1 MPTRAWMSPTWS
13 KPNSACNL
21 RLNSQPVGLFD
32 SGIGGLT
39 AAYAIIR
46 QLPHEQIV
54 YFGDTAHLPYGPQPA
69 EAIRAYSA
77 GITQFL
83 LQQGCKAI
91 VVACNTATAAALN
104 YLRERWPDVPFIGM
118 EPAVKPGA
126 RATHSGKVG
135 VLATAGTFKSQR
147 YASLMHRYAKEVEL
161 LENPC
166 AGLVERI
173 ENGHLNSPETEAFLR
188 KILEPMLA
196 AGADT
201 FVLGCT
207 HYPFVQPLI
216 EKIAGPGA
224 TVIDPAPAI
233 ARQLQRVLEEKD
245 LLSPELHGPHRFYVS
260 GEKGNFE
267 RLASMLLGYEVKV
280 EAGVAF

>member
-1 MPTRAWMSPTWS
+1 MKLRTWGLS
-13 KPNSACNL
+13 SGQNLACNL
-21 RLNSQPVGLFD
+21 ASNHQPIGLFD

-46 QLPHEQIV
+46 ELPHEQIL
-54 YFGDTAHLPYGPQPA
+54 YFGDNAHLPYGPQPA
-69 EAIRAYSA
+69 EIIRIYSA
-77 GITQFL
+77 KATQFL
-83 LQQGCKAI
+83 LDQGCKAI
-91 VVACNTATAAALN
+91 VIACNTATAAALN
-104 YLRERWPDVPFIGM
+104 YLRQQWPDVLFIGM

-126 RATHSGKVG
+126 LATRTGKVG

-147 YASLMHRYAKEVEL
+147 YASLMHRFAKDVKL

-173 ENGHLNSPETEAFLR
+173 EAGQLNGPETEAFLR
-188 KILEPMLA
+188 GILEPMLA

-216 EKIAGPGA
+216 KKVVGPEA
-224 TVIDPAPAI
+224 TVINPAPAI
-233 ARQLQRVLEEKD
+233 ARQLRRVLEERQ
-245 LLSPELHGPHRFYVS
+245 LLSPELPGPHRFYVS

-267 RLASMLLGYEVKV
+267 SLASGLLGFEVRV
-280 EAGVAF
+280 EAGVVL

>member
-1 MPTRAWMSPTWS
+1 MTA
-13 KPNSACNL
+13 KG
-21 RLNSQPVGLFD
+21 QPVGIFD

-69 EAIRAYSA
+69 EAVRTYSA
-77 GITQFL
+77 DITAFL
-83 LQQGCKAI
+83 LEQGCKAI

-104 YLRERWPDVPFIGM
+104 YLRERWPDIPFIGM

-126 RATHSGKVG
+126 NATRTGKVG

-147 YASLMHRYAKEVEL
+147 YASLMHRYAKDVEL

-166 AGLVERI
+166 TGLVERI
-173 ENGHLNSPETEAFLR
+173 ENGQLNGPEMEAFLR
-188 KILEPMLA
+188 NILEPMLA

-216 EKIAGPGA
+216 EKIVGLHSS
-224 TVIDPAPAI
+224 VINPAPAI
-233 ARQLQRVLEEKD
+233 ARQLQRVLEERQ
-245 LLSPELHGPHRFYVS
+245 LLSPGLRGAHRFYVS

-267 RLASMLLGYEVKV
+267 SLASGLLGFEVRV
-280 EAGVAF
+280 EAGVVL

>member
-104 YLRERWPDVPFIGM
+104 YLRERWPNVPFIGM

-173 ENGHLNSPETEAFLR
+173 EAGQLDGPEMEAFLR
-188 KILEPMLA
+188 NILEPMLA
-196 AGADT
+196 GGADT

-207 HYPFVQPLI
+207 HYPFVQTLI
-216 EKIAGPGA
+216 EKIVGPDA
-224 TVIDPAPAI
+224 TVINPAPAV
-233 ARQLQRVLEEKD
+233 ARQLQRVLEEKG
-245 LLSPELHGPHRFYVS
+245 LLSPQLPGPHRFFVS
-260 GEKGNFE
+260 GSNGNFE
-267 RLASMLLGYEVKV
+267 ALASKLLGLEVKV
-280 EAGVAF
+280 KAGVVW

>member
-1 MPTRAWMSPTWS
+1 MQRNPRTS
-13 KPNSACNL
+13 KPSSRLNSACNL
-21 RLNSQPVGLFD
+21 TYTRQPVGLFD

-39 AAYAIIR
+39 AAYAIIQ
-46 QLPHEQIV
+46 QLPKEQIV

-69 EAIRAYSA
+69 AAIRAYSA
-77 GITQFL
+77 KITEFL
-83 LQQGCKAI
+83 LRQGCKAI

-126 RATHSGKVG
+126 RATLSGKVG
-135 VLATAGTFKSQR
+135 VLATNGTFKSQR

-166 AGLVERI
+166 SGLVQRI
-173 ENGHLNSPETEAFLR
+173 ENGLLNGPEMETFLR
-188 KILEPMLA
+188 GILEPMLA

-216 EKIAGPGA
+216 EKIAGPSA
-224 TVIDPAPAI
+224 TVINPAPAI
-233 ARQLQRVLEEKD
+233 ARQLQRVLEERQ
-245 LLSPELHGPHRFYVS
+245 LLSPELAGAHRFYIS

-267 RLASMLLGYEVKV
+267 RLASGLLGFEVKV
-280 EAGVAF
+280 EAQVVL

>member
-1 MPTRAWMSPTWS
+1 MNPWMWPTSS

-21 RLNSQPVGLFD
+21 DPGRHPVGLFD

-39 AAYAIIR
+39 AAYAIIQ
-46 QLPHEQIV
+46 QLPQERLL
-54 YFGDTAHLPYGPQPA
+54 YFGDTVHLPYGPQPA
-69 EAIRAYSA
+69 EAIRTYSA
-77 GITQFL
+77 DITQFL

-126 RATHSGKVG
+126 CATRTGKVG

-147 YASLMHRYAKEVEL
+147 YASLMHRFAKDIEL
-161 LENPC
+161 LEDPC
-166 AGLVERI
+166 TGLVERI
-173 ENGHLNSPETEAFLR
+173 EAGQLDGPEMEAFLR
-188 KILEPMLA
+188 NILEPMLA
-196 AGADT
+196 GGADT

-216 EKIAGPGA
+216 QKIAGDSA
-224 TVIDPAPAI
+224 TIINPAPAV
-233 ARQLQRVLEEKD
+233 ALQLRRVLEERH
-245 LLSPELHGPHRFYVS
+245 LLNPERNGPHRFYLS
-260 GEKGNFE
+260 GEKKNFE
-267 RLASMLLGYEVKV
+267 ALASGLLGFEVEV
-280 EAGVAF
+280 ISVFH

>member
-1 MPTRAWMSPTWS
+1 MQRNPRTS
-13 KPNSACNL
+13 KPSSRLNSACNL
-21 RLNSQPVGLFD
+21 TYTRQPVGLFD

-46 QLPHEQIV
+46 ELPPEQIV

-69 EAIRAYSA
+69 ETIRAYSA
-77 GITQFL
+77 DITAFL

-126 RATHSGKVG
+126 HATRSGKVG

-147 YASLMHRYAKEVEL
+147 YASLMHRYAVNVEL

-166 AGLVERI
+166 TGLVERI
-173 ENGHLNSPETEAFLR
+173 EAGQLNSPETEAFLR
-188 KILEPMLA
+188 SILAPMLA
-196 AGADT
+196 VGADT

-216 EKIAGPGA
+216 EKIVGPDA
-224 TVIDPAPAI
+224 TVINPAPAI
-233 ARQLQRVLEEKD
+233 ARQLRRVLEERGIR
-245 LLSPELHGPHRFYVS
+245 SAERAGPHRFYIS
-260 GEKGNFE
+260 GPKGNFE
-267 RLASMLLGYEVKV
+267 SLASTLLGFEVRV
-280 EAGVAF
+280 EAEVVL

>member
-1 MPTRAWMSPTWS
+1 MWPTSS

-21 RLNSQPVGLFD
+21 DPGRHPVGLFD

-39 AAYAIIR
+39 AAYAIIQ
-46 QLPHEQIV
+46 QLPQEQLF

-69 EAIRAYSA
+69 EAICAYSA

-91 VVACNTATAAALN
+91 VVACNTATAASLN

-118 EPAVKPGA
+118 EPAVRPGA
-126 RATHSGKVG
+126 RATRSGQVG

-147 YASLMHRYAKEVEL
+147 YASLMHRYAKDVEL

-166 AGLVERI
+166 TGLVERI
-173 ENGHLNSPETEAFLR
+173 EAGQLDGPEMEAFLR
-188 KILEPMLA
+188 NILEPMLA
-196 AGADT
+196 GGADT

-207 HYPFVQPLI
+207 HYPFVQTLI
-216 EKIAGPGA
+216 EKIVGPDA
-224 TVIDPAPAI
+224 TVINPAPAV
-233 ARQLQRVLEEKD
+233 ARQLQRVLEEKG
-245 LLSPELHGPHRFYVS
+245 LLSPQLPGPHRTVAHFS
-260 GEKGNFE
+260 AAILCSS
-267 RLASMLLGYEVKV
+267 RLFGQRVNLTINGSSARH
-280 EAGVAF
+280 

>member
-1 MPTRAWMSPTWS
+1 MWPPSS

-21 RLNSQPVGLFD
+21 DPGRHPVGLFD

-39 AAYAIIR
+39 AAYAIIQ
-46 QLPHEQIV
+46 QLPQEQLF

-69 EAIRAYSA
+69 EAICAYSA

-91 VVACNTATAAALN
+91 VVACNTATAASLN

-118 EPAVKPGA
+118 EPAVRPGA
-126 RATHSGKVG
+126 RATRSGKVG

-147 YASLMHRYAKEVEL
+147 YASLMHRYAKDVEL

-166 AGLVERI
+166 TGLVERI
-173 ENGHLNSPETEAFLR
+173 EAGQLDGPEMEAFLR
-188 KILEPMLA
+188 NILEPMLA
-196 AGADT
+196 GGADT

-207 HYPFVQPLI
+207 HYPFVQTLI
-216 EKIAGPGA
+216 EKIVGPDA
-224 TVIDPAPAI
+224 TVINPAPAV
-233 ARQLQRVLEEKD
+233 ARQLQRVLEEKG
-245 LLSPELHGPHRFYVS
+245 LLSPQLPGPHRFFVS
-260 GEKGNFE
+260 GSNGNFE
-267 RLASMLLGYEVKV
+267 ALASKLLGLEVKV
-280 EAGVAF
+280 KAGVVW